1 MEVEVGKL
9 MKGKQE
15 RKGDEDD
22 PTISKMRKG
31 K

>member
-1 MEVEVGKL
+1 MELDVGQI
-9 MKGKQE
+9 MEGEQE
-15 RKGDEDD
+15 RKDGEDD